1 VHAPLAAR
9 VLPGRVFYGWYIT
22 LGCAAVLMVTVGV
35 GYYGL
40 AVFLGPLREA
50 HGWSNTVV
58 SGATGLYFT
67 VGGITGALV
76 GGRIDREGPRRIQ
89 LVGIVLLAGA
99 VAAVGHVT
107 QPWQLYAVY
116 TLLAIGFGMSSS
128 IAVNA
133 IMARWFVTRR
143 ARAMSI
149 SNTGISVGG
158 VLLVPVG
165 TWLVESG
172 GLTLAGSVMAVLV
185 LVLALPVVLWVLVFT
200 PAEMGLEADDGAAAP
215 AARRA
220 SLDVAV
226 QQRVWTRRQ
235 AASTLGFW
243 AILVAFALVLMAQ
256 TGFVIHQI
264 QFLTERFD
272 SASAAAAALSITAFG
287 SIVARLVVGVFA
299 DALDKRLLAAS
310 LFAVQ
315 GVAVAG
321 VVMIENLAVTY
332 LLVLVV
338 GFTIGNIYMMQSL
351 LVGEAFGMV
360 SFGSILGLVG
370 VASQTMSGIGPFVVG
385 WLEDLTGG
393 YRVPFLVAAATTL
406 VSAVV
411 VLLARPPA
419 SHA

>member
-1 VHAPLAAR
+1 
-9 VLPGRVFYGWYIT
+9 
-22 LGCAAVLMVTVGV
+22 
-35 GYYGL
+35 
-40 AVFLGPLREA
+40 
-50 HGWSNTVV
+50 
-58 SGATGLYFT
+58 
-67 VGGITGALV
+67 
-76 GGRIDREGPRRIQ
+76 
-89 LVGIVLLAGA
+89 
-99 VAAVGHVT
+99 
-107 QPWQLYAVY
+107 
-116 TLLAIGFGMSSS
+116 
-128 IAVNA
+128 
-133 IMARWFVTRR
+133 
-143 ARAMSI
+143 
-149 SNTGISVGG
+149 

-393 YRVPFLVAAATTL
+393 YRIPFLVAAATTL